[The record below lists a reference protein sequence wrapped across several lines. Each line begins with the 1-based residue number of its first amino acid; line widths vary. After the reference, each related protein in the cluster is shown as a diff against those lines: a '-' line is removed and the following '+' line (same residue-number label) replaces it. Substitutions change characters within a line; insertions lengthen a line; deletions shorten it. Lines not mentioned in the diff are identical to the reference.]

1 MKHTRKKILAM
12 ILALVM
18 AMAVT
23 ASAANDTIDETDLS
37 QYTVENSRH
46 AIRNGYINGNSF
58 AFNPDGS
65 AKDGYSNPKEPKD
78 SQVDTMTADPAYAD
92 VKTAVGNIRETWDYL
107 YDNFCKPIADN
118 WFQAT
123 KSNIINQK
131 NAESVML
138 DYLLSGNADRHFA
151 YTYKNFGFYEAWN
164 IINSVTKTT
173 NGNGS
178 DENTMSF
185 ENSRILQYGP
195 KKGNPNGTAYIS
207 TEPDTKPVTT
217 PEPTV
222 TQPVNNTQ
230 TGTAPITVTPGE
242 VMTVTV
248 NGIPMQLEAVVIT
261 DANGGATTYFKL
273 RDVGNAVGFRVDWTA
288 ETGITVNSK

>member
-1 MKHTRKKILAM
+1 MKNTRKKTLAM

-65 AKDGYSNPKEPKD
+65 SKDGYSNPKEPKD

-123 KSNIINQK
+123 KSNIINHK

-151 YTYKNFGFYEAWN
+151 YTYKNFGFYEAWYV
-164 IINSVTKTT
+164 INSVTKNTE
-173 NGNGS
+173 NALD
-178 DENTMSF
+178 DENIMKRD
-185 ENSRILQYGP
+185 EGRILQYGS
-195 KKGNPNGTAYIS
+195 KKGNPNGIAYIS
-207 TEPDTKPVTT
+207 TEPNTDTVPT

-230 TGTAPITVTPGE
+230 TSTAPVTVTPGE

-248 NGIPMQLEAVVIT
+248 NGVPMQLEAVVIT

-273 RDVGNAVGFRVDWTA
+273 RDVGDAVGFQVDWTA
-288 ETGITVNSK
+288 ATGITINSK